1 VTKQA
6 YPGTQAVLRAIT
18 LLKAFTDEQSSW
30 KLSDLARHVDLN
42 KTTTFRILTAL
53 ESEGLITRDAN
64 DEAYRLGPAALTL
77 GGRAL
82 RANSLRTV
90 ARPFLERM
98 AAETQETAA
107 LETLS
112 GIEVLIIDEVLG
124 THVMTGTQ
132 SIGTRWPAYATS
144 TGKALLAALP
154 ADEVARRLAGRL
166 TAWTPHTITALPALQ
181 ADLASTRRRGYA
193 VAREELEVG
202 LVAVG
207 APVRDY
213 DGRCVGAV
221 SLAGPSQRL
230 TSERTPAFGARVV
243 AAALAIARQLGYP
256 PERGAHPY
264 ETEMAPGAPPT
275 TECS

>member
-18 LLKAFTDEQSSW
+18 LLKAFTDDRPSW

-53 ESEGLITRDAN
+53 ESEELITRDAD

-90 ARPFLERM
+90 ARPFLEQM

-107 LETLS
+107 LEVLS
-112 GIEVLIIDEVLG
+112 GSEVLIIDEVLG

-132 SIGTRWPAYATS
+132 SIGTRWPAHATS

-166 TAWTPHTITALPALQ
+166 TAWTPQTITSLAALQ
-181 ADLASTRRRGYA
+181 ADLEETRRRGYA

-221 SLAGPSQRL
+221 SLAGPAQRL
-230 TSERTPAFGARVV
+230 TCERTPAFGARVV

-256 PERGAHPY
+256 PERGEHPY
-264 ETEMAPGAPPT
+264 ETVAAPAAPPT
-275 TECS
+275 TERH